1 MSLYQGYT
9 YLSFVWSNFLDCL
22 TYFSFCIPFLSVPSQ
37 DYILVLGFAMTVS
50 QRQVTV
56 PLRLILADSVKVVYD
71 CNCLNDDKLQV
82 GDNSQYE

>member
-1 MSLYQGYT
+1 
-9 YLSFVWSNFLDCL
+9 
-22 TYFSFCIPFLSVPSQ
+22 
-37 DYILVLGFAMTVS
+37 MTVS

-82 GDNSQYE
+82 GDNSHVNNTNSSNIIIAERIKGI